1 MQAVTAG
8 EQTEV
13 TPDTIKASL
22 GAELTAAASTPIYDR
37 GPRAWHTVAGD
48 SVAAVGRCDCTGIFQ
63 ACYEENPLREY
74 SSLTVACIT
83 SMDCKSSSTDA
94 IVGITDDLGRLH
106 HAWTLARRGQTFRH
120 P

>member
-22 GAELTAAASTPIYDR
+22 GAELTAAASSPIYDQ
-37 GPRAWHTVAGD
+37 GHRAWHTVAGD
-48 SVAAVGRCDCTGIFQ
+48 SVGMFATVGRCDCMGILL

-74 SSLTVACIT
+74 SSLTVAWIT
-83 SMDCKSSSTDA
+83 SMECKFCPTDA
-94 IVGITDDLGRLH
+94 IVGIADDLGRLH
-106 HAWTLARRGQTFRH
+106 RAWTLARRG
-120 P
+120 